1 MFLFFRKSKRTLDAT
16 ILELKK
22 HKIAFE
28 VRRLSAGDFLWICRV
43 STGTTGD
50 NEYVL
55 PYVVERKRMDDLAG
69 SIRDGRFHEQKFRLL
84 ESGLSN
90 LIYLIESR
98 SNSQN
103 LGLPLQTL
111 LQAAT
116 NTQVQSG
123 FTVKF
128 TNSHMDSMRYLAV
141 MTNLLIDMYKVIFFM
156 PQMILYYFLLISND
170 IFIE

>member
-1 MFLFFRKSKRTLDAT
+1 MTYLSTYILFSFYSKSKRTLDAT
-16 ILELKK
+16 VLELTK

-43 STGTTGD
+43 SGD
-50 NEYVL
+50 TEYVL

-69 SIRDGRFHEQKFRLL
+69 SIRDGRFHEQKFRLQ
-84 ESGLSN
+84 ESGITN
-90 LIYLIESR
+90 LVYLIESR
-98 SNSQN
+98 GNNQN
-103 LGLPLQTL
+103 LGLPLQSL

-128 TNSHMDSMRYLAV
+128 TNSHKDSMQYLAV
-141 MTNLLIDMYKVIFFM
+141 MTSLLIDMYKVSCMIKMIFC
-156 PQMILYYFLLISND
+156 
-170 IFIE
+170 